1 VHINHT
7 PAIAARLIVT
17 FTLFFVSVC
26 GLALA
31 SSHTAEVASLAK
43 RSKGRT
49 SSSSGGNAGSGRSAP
64 GRAKCS
70 DRTHDKR
77 AVEHKRAAGSGRCA
91 TKRAT
96 RRVTHDGGASS
107 AGTPARRGTAK
118 RHASYGAT
126 IVTKAVPTSPVSAS
140 NPTISEESVL
150 NPEPSGSSTGGP
162 EGGSEPAAPSEPATP
177 AEVHGGSGSSGGSP
191 DEPVEPTPSIESGTP
206 FRFFSSSSFW
216 NVPVAEGAV
225 LDPGSGEV
233 MGVFDRLVAG
243 ELRAGSGP
251 WVSTT
256 NYSVPIYTVG
266 AGQAMVAV
274 RLEHAPDAA
283 LSAAWS
289 AVPLPAN
296 AEPAPGTDG
305 DLVVWQ
311 PSTDRLWEF
320 WRAVHGPDGWS
331 ASWGGAMQDVSSNIG
346 VYGSGAWPGAEPW
359 WGVSASSLSLAG
371 GLITFEDLEHGR
383 IEHALAMAVPGVR
396 GGVYASPA
404 QRSDGRS
411 SDPLAL
417 PEGAHLRL
425 NPKLDLASLH
435 LPRFTLMVAE
445 AAQRYGIF
453 VRDGSSNVQ
462 LYAQDPKSLASN
474 PYTGPDGYFEG
485 QYPVQLMASF
495 PWDELQLLKM
505 ELHTAKS

>member
-1 VHINHT
+1 LNDRRTRV
-7 PAIAARLIVT
+7 
-17 FTLFFVSVC
+17 
-26 GLALA
+26 LALMCVCATLVGCGANA
-31 SSHTAEVASLAK
+31 SRPAPISGLSLAGVSQPHRK
-43 RSKGRT
+43 P
-49 SSSSGGNAGSGRSAP
+49 A
-64 GRAKCS
+64 
-70 DRTHDKR
+70 
-77 AVEHKRAAGSGRCA
+77 AVG
-91 TKRAT
+91 
-96 RRVTHDGGASS
+96 
-107 AGTPARRGTAK
+107 
-118 RHASYGAT
+118 
-126 IVTKAVPTSPVSAS
+126 SAS
-140 NPTISEESVL
+140 TKP
-150 NPEPSGSSTGGP
+150 
-162 EGGSEPAAPSEPATP
+162 
-177 AEVHGGSGSSGGSP
+177 
-191 DEPVEPTPSIESGTP
+191 P

-216 NVPVAEGAV
+216 NVPVGEGAV

-233 MGVFDRLVAG
+233 MGVFDRVVAG

-266 AGQAMVAV
+266 AGQPTVAV

-320 WRAVHGPDGWS
+320 WRAVHGADGWS

-346 VYGSGAWPGAEPW
+346 VYGPGAWSGAEPW

-404 QRSDGRS
+404 QRSDGKS
-411 SDPLAL
+411 TDPLAL

-485 QYPVQLMASF
+485 QRPVQLMASF
-495 PWDELQLLKM
+495 PWNELQLLKM
-505 ELHTAKS
+505 KLHKVGTRHRRRVRKHHRRHSA

>member
-1 VHINHT
+1 MISPTRDTHFLS
-7 PAIAARLIVT
+7 ARGACV
-17 FTLFFVSVC
+17 
-26 GLALA
+26 LALMCACAALVGCGA
-31 SSHTAEVASLAK
+31 SASRPAPVSGLSLAGVSQPHRK
-43 RSKGRT
+43 
-49 SSSSGGNAGSGRSAP
+49 
-64 GRAKCS
+64 
-70 DRTHDKR
+70 
-77 AVEHKRAAGSGRCA
+77 AAA
-91 TKRAT
+91 A
-96 RRVTHDGGASS
+96 D
-107 AGTPARRGTAK
+107 
-118 RHASYGAT
+118 
-126 IVTKAVPTSPVSAS
+126 SAS
-140 NPTISEESVL
+140 VK
-150 NPEPSGSSTGGP
+150 
-162 EGGSEPAAPSEPATP
+162 PA
-177 AEVHGGSGSSGGSP
+177 
-191 DEPVEPTPSIESGTP
+191 

-216 NVPVAEGAV
+216 NVPVVEGAV
-225 LDPGSGEV
+225 LDPSSGEV
-233 MGVFDRLVAG
+233 MGAFDRLVAG
-243 ELRAGSGP
+243 EQRAGSGP

-266 AGQAMVAV
+266 ADQPTVAV
-274 RLEHAPDAA
+274 RLEHSAPEAA

-320 WRAVHGPDGWS
+320 WRAVHGEEGWS
-331 ASWGGAMQDVSSNIG
+331 ASWGGAMQNVSSNIG
-346 VYGSGAWPGAEPW
+346 VYGPGAWSGAEPW

-404 QRSDGRS
+404 QRSDGKS
-411 SDPLAL
+411 TDPLSL

-425 NPKLDLASLH
+425 NPKLDLAALH
-435 LPRFTLMVAE
+435 LPHFTLMVAE

-485 QYPVQLMASF
+485 QRPVQLMASF
-495 PWDELQLLKM
+495 PWNELQLLKM
-505 ELHTAKS
+505 NLHKVGSRHRRRVRKHHRRHRV